1 MCEDG
6 DVEPHPGPARKL
18 EKKEKNIKV
27 VTINTGGATGAWKA
41 LDTCTVEDEDAGT
54 KAKDAICIQELCLS
68 DKEWK
73 AFEGVAAGKGYKGYH
88 QEGNT
93 STQIGGAERSTMEE

>member
-6 DVEPHPGPARKL
+6 DVEPHPGPVRRL
-18 EKKEKNIKV
+18 EKKEKKIKV

-41 LDTCTVEDEDAGT
+41 LDTFTVEDEDAGT
-54 KAKDAICIQELCLS
+54 KATDAICIQEPCLS

-93 STQIGGAERSTMEE
+93 STNRWGGRSTIEE